1 MNLTLRQLQI
11 FCSVARS
18 GSTSAA
24 AGHVALSQ
32 SATSAAV
39 KELERMLGTHLF
51 DRVGKRLVLNDN
63 GRAVLP
69 AALALLDGAHS
80 LEAGFQRDRRKF
92 AASLQLY
99 ASTTVG
105 NYFMPPLLARFS
117 REAPIAHI
125 QLLIG
130 NTLDVVTA
138 VVNFDADL
146 GLIEGPCHSSAITVI
161 PWMQDELVIVAAPA
175 HPLAQVAA
183 RSPLTAEQLRGG
195 KWLLRESG
203 SGTRESTDNALL
215 PHLQSLQVAMTLGSP
230 EAIKYAVAEGV
241 GLGCLS
247 RAVVQDLVGARRLSV
262 LATRLPR
269 LTRQLALIHH
279 ERKLLSD
286 SLQRF
291 IAFCMTQAA
300 REDS

>member
-1 MNLTLRQLQI
+1 
-11 FCSVARS
+11 
-18 GSTSAA
+18 
-24 AGHVALSQ
+24 
-32 SATSAAV
+32 
-39 KELERMLGTHLF
+39 MLGTRLF
-51 DRVGKRLVLNDN
+51 DRVGKRLVLNDD

-69 AALALLDGAHS
+69 AALAVLDGAHS

-99 ASTTVG
+99 ASTTIG
-105 NYFMPPLLARFS
+105 NYLLPPLLARFRS
-117 REAPIAHI
+117 EAPAACI

-138 VVNFDADL
+138 VANFDTDL
-146 GLIEGPCHSSAITVI
+146 GLIEGPCHASAITVL

-175 HPLAQVAA
+175 HPLAEAAA
-183 RSPLTAEQLRGG
+183 RHPLTAEQLRKG
-195 KWLLRESG
+195 KWLMREPG
-203 SGTRESTDNALL
+203 SGTRESTDHALL
-215 PHLQSLQVAMTLGSP
+215 PHLQNLHVEMTLGSP
-230 EAIKYAVAEGV
+230 EAIKYAVAEGI

-279 ERKLLSD
+279 ERKLLSE

-291 IAFCMTQAA
+291 IAFCIAQVGNAC
-300 REDS
+300 